1 MMDKKMARKSIVI
14 TGCSSGFGRYTALEM
29 ARSGWHVF
37 GTVRKEA
44 DRDNLLQEATTQG
57 CQQNLTPLLC
67 DITKHEEVMALVEQ
81 VQEIL
86 RAEAPE
92 DQHVRT
98 GASPVPTINAGLEI
112 NAGLDAL
119 MNNAGSAYAAPIE
132 MMPLEDLREQLE
144 LNVVAHIGV
153 IQAFLPMLKA
163 AHGTIINISS
173 VSGRISV
180 PVTGAYSASKFAL
193 EGISE
198 ALRLELA
205 PFGVKVV
212 LIEPASS
219 PTSIWQTSL
228 ERAMNRVGDRVDSS
242 PYKKLLQQSIQQ
254 AKRSSQHG
262 FPPQRVATL
271 VRTILATS
279 QPRARYGVPASA
291 TTLMFVRRVFPD
303 RMWDFLIRLY
313 LHW

>member
-1 MMDKKMARKSIVI
+1 MARKSMVV
-14 TGCSSGFGRYTALEM
+14 TGCSSGFGRRTALEM
-29 ARSGWHVF
+29 AHHGWHVF
-37 GTVRKEA
+37 GTVRKA
-44 DRDNLLQEATTQG
+44 SDRDSLLQEAAEQR
-57 CQQNLTPLLC
+57 CQDNLTPLLC
-67 DITKHEEVMALVEQ
+67 DITKSEEVMTLVKQ

-86 RAEAPE
+86 RAESPE
-92 DQHVRT
+92 DLALSHVT
-98 GASPVPTINAGLEI
+98 TNPEL
-112 NAGLDAL
+112 GLDAL

-132 MMPLEDLREQLE
+132 MMPLDDLREQLE

-153 IQAFLPMLKA
+153 IQAFLPMLKV

-173 VSGRISV
+173 ISGKISV

-219 PTSIWQTSL
+219 PTNIWQTSL
-228 ERAMNRVGDRVDSS
+228 ERAMSRMGDQVDTG
-242 PYKKLLQQSIQQ
+242 PYQQLLQQSIRQ

-271 VRTILATS
+271 VWNILSAS

-291 TTLMFVRRVFPD
+291 TALMLLRRVFPD
-303 RMWDFLIRLY
+303 RIWDFLIRLY